1 VLPSLPCND
10 IRMPIRI
17 NLLAE
22 RQAAEEMR
30 RRDPVKR
37 ATIGAGFVLA
47 LLAAWG
53 GYLQVRLMGAMR
65 NVNRYETEWKALE
78 KEYNQVTSNLNA
90 TATAEKRIA
99 ALQSLAT
106 NRFLWAPALNAL
118 QYAWVDDV
126 QTIRLRTEQTYTQT
140 EGIKPSTN
148 TAGVVSSGKPPTARE
163 KVVLAIEAKDSSSK
177 PGDQILKFQE
187 KINNE
192 PYFKTNL
199 EKSELTGRTP
209 VQTDP
214 ATLRPFV
221 QFTVECQFPEKRR

>member
-1 VLPSLPCND
+1 
-10 IRMPIRI
+10 MPIRI

-22 RQAAEEMR
+22 QQAAEELR

-37 ATIGAGFVLA
+37 ATWAAGFVLA
-47 LLAAWG
+47 LLLVWAG
-53 GYLQVRLMGAMR
+53 FLQVSLMGAMR
-65 NVNRYETEWKALE
+65 EVNRYGAEWKALE
-78 KEYNQVTSNLNA
+78 KDYNQVASNLNTVA
-90 TATAEKRIA
+90 LAKQRIA

-118 QYAWVDDV
+118 QYAWVEDV

-140 EGIKPSTN
+140 EGVKPSTN
-148 TAGVVSSGKPPTARE
+148 AAGVVSSGKPPTARE
-163 KVVLAIEAKDSSSK
+163 RVVLAIEAKDYSSN

-199 EKSELTGRTP
+199 QKSELTGRTP
-209 VQTDP
+209 VQTDASNP
-214 ATLRPFV
+214 SRPFV
-221 QFTVECQFPEKRR
+221 LFTVECQFPEKRR

>member
-1 VLPSLPCND
+1 LLRFNV
-10 IRMPIRI
+10 IGMPIRI

-22 RQAAEEMR
+22 QQAAEELR

-37 ATIGAGFVLA
+37 ATWAAGFALA
-47 LLAAWG
+47 LLLVWAG
-53 GYLQVRLMGAMR
+53 FLQVRLMGAMR
-65 NVNRYETEWKALE
+65 EVERYGAEVKALE
-78 KEYNQVTSNLNA
+78 KEYNQVAVNLNT
-90 TATAEKRIA
+90 TAAAKQKIA

-106 NRFLWAPALNAL
+106 NHFLWGPALNAL
-118 QYAWVDDV
+118 QYAWVEDV

-148 TAGVVSSGKPPTARE
+148 AGVVLSGKAATARE
-163 KVVLAIEAKDSSSK
+163 RVILSIEAKDSSSK

-199 EKSELTGRTP
+199 QKSELTGRTP
-209 VQTDP
+209 IQTEP
-214 ATLRPFV
+214 SNPSRPFV
-221 QFTVECQFPEKRR
+221 LFTVECQFTEKRR